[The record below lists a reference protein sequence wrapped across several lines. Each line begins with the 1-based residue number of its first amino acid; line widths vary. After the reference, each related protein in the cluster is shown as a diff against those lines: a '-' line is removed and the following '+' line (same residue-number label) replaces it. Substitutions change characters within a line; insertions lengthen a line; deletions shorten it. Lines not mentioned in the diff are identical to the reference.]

1 VSVTTAFSRL
11 GRSALLLM
19 GALACEGRISP
30 GVPMGGAGGGDAA
43 GGGAVASGGGGAQ
56 ATGGGGGDDGGVPA
70 RLSNADVFNR
80 LKVTCQGC
88 HTLDARPYFKDL
100 PSFEN
105 LLVYDVKWVR
115 PNDPTGSALLG
126 LLRGVGNQMP
136 PLPSEP
142 FAVLSDR
149 ALTQITTAE
158 LEEWIRNLPPR
169 GGVTPVEPVRVRRKS
184 AEQILASLYDQLSL
198 TEADFMAP
206 TAHAQLGTVLAPRA
220 SDSYA
225 VRSNDAYGLADA
237 YDQGGTLFGALGGPW
252 HLEGKW
258 RNDAVTPSFAQ
269 ALVPV
274 SQAFCRAAVTKS
286 GNTAVL
292 AKATLNDSTTT
303 APGLAAIRLNL
314 ASLHLRMLGEEA
326 TAAELDDLIDTVF
339 EPYESKG
346 AAVAW
351 TAVCAA
357 LVRDPLWILY

>member
-1 VSVTTAFSRL
+1 MSAARL
-11 GRSALLLM
+11 WMVAIGLLGL
-19 GALACEGRISP
+19 LACEGRISP
-30 GVPMGGAGGGDAA
+30 GAPAGPGGAAGGGEAA
-43 GGGAVASGGGGAQ
+43 GGGAGVGGGLGQGGGAQ
-56 ATGGGGGDDGGVPA
+56 APDGGAPT
-70 RLSNADVFNR
+70 RLSNADVFTR
-80 LKVTCQGC
+80 LKVTCEGC
-88 HTLDARPYFKDL
+88 HALTARPYFKDL
-100 PSFEN
+100 ASFEN
-105 LLVYDVKWVR
+105 LLVYDEKWVR

-136 PLPSEP
+136 PRPSEP
-142 FAVLSDR
+142 FAVLSER
-149 ALTQITTAE
+149 ALTQITLAE

-184 AEQILASLYDQLSL
+184 AEQILATLYDQLGL
-198 TEADFMAP
+198 TEADFMVATP
-206 TAHAQLGTVLAPRA
+206 DALRGTLLVPRA

-237 YDQGGTLFGALGGPW
+237 YDQGGTLFGAFGGPW

-258 RNDAVTPSFAQ
+258 RNDAITPSFAQ

-292 AKATLNDSTTT
+292 AKATLNDATST
-303 APGLAAIRLNL
+303 APGLAAIRANL
-314 ASLHLRMLGEEA
+314 ATLHLRMLGEEA
-326 TAAELDDLIDTVF
+326 TAADLDDLLDTVF
-339 EPYESKG
+339 KPYEPRG